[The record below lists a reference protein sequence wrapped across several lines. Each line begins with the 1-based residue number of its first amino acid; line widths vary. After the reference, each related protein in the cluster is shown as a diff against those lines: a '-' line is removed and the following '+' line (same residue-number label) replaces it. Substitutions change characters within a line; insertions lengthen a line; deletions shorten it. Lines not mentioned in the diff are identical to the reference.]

1 MSVLDGQAALRDLVV
16 EGATFLEVLEFLS
29 QRGPRALTP
38 LEFLRVFQEELG
50 ISFIESR
57 NMLEYF
63 DPHMKPIVDVELIN
77 KRGRLLLQRFN
88 PID

>member
-1 MSVLDGQAALRDLVV
+1 MTDEVAALRNLVA

-29 QRGPRALTP
+29 RRGPRPLTP

-63 DPHMKPIVDVELIN
+63 DPDMKPMVDAALIN
-77 KRGRLLLQRFN
+77 ERGRLLLQRRADW
-88 PID
+88 PME

>member
-1 MSVLDGQAALRDLVV
+1 MAGEVALRDLVA
-16 EGATFLEVLEFLS
+16 EGASFLEVLEFLS
-29 QRGPRALTP
+29 RRDSRALTP

-63 DPHMKPIVDVELIN
+63 GPDMKPIVDVELIN
-77 KRGRLLLQRFN
+77 ERGRLLLRRFN
-88 PID
+88 LID

>member
-1 MSVLDGQAALRDLVV
+1 MT
-16 EGATFLEVLEFLS
+16 EGATFLEVLECLS
-29 QRGPRALTP
+29 RRGPRALTP
-38 LEFLRVFQEELG
+38 FEFLKVFQEELG

-63 DPHMKPIVDVELIN
+63 DPNMKPIVDVELIN
-77 KRGRLLLQRFN
+77 ERGRLLLQRFN

>member
-1 MSVLDGQAALRDLVV
+1 MAGEVTLRDLVA
-16 EGATFLEVLEFLS
+16 EGAAFLEVLEFLS
-29 QRGPRALTP
+29 RRGSRALTP

-63 DPHMKPIVDVELIN
+63 DPNMKPIVDVELIN
-77 KRGRLLLQRFN
+77 ERGRLLLQRFN